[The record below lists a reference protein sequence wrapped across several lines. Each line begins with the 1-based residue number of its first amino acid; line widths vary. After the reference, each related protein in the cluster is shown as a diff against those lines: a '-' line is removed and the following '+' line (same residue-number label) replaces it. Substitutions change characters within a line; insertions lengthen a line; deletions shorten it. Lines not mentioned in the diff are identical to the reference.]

1 MAKVLRQNAFKNSI
15 TSFKSSISYM
25 ISENR
30 IIFCLTVLTLLV
42 GIAAG
47 TVTYRMYGTDKANP
61 IFTYI
66 QNYFTGSVLIG
77 VSSGEI
83 FKAVIKDALKLTAII
98 FVSGLSVF
106 LSPLAYLRVFFKG
119 FSLSMTV
126 TFFIMRYAV
135 KGVIFSMLSVF
146 ICDIIIV
153 PALVITVTA
162 QTAAAYK
169 TFRQRK
175 LKKQSI
181 TSVIIRSAA
190 LSGALL
196 AACLISA
203 PVQCF
208 VSPGMM
214 KGIYTLL
221 SSGF

>member
-15 TSFKSSISYM
+15 VSIKSSISRL

-30 IIFCLTVLTLLV
+30 MIFCLTVLTLLV

-47 TVTYRMYGTDKANP
+47 TVTYKLYGADKANP

-66 QNYFTGSVLIG
+66 QNYFTGSMLIG

-83 FKAVIKDALKLTAII
+83 FKSAVKDALKLTAVMFI
-98 FVSGLSVF
+98 SGLSIF
-106 LSPLAYLRVFFKG
+106 LCPLAYLRVFFKG

-126 TFFIMRYAV
+126 TFFVARYAV
-135 KGVIFSMLSVF
+135 KGVIFSILSVF

-153 PALVITVTA
+153 PVLVIILTA
-162 QTAAAYK
+162 QTAAAFK

-175 LKKQSI
+175 FKRQSLVS
-181 TSVIIRSAA
+181 TIIRSAA

-196 AACLISA
+196 AASLISA
-203 PVQCF
+203 PIQCF